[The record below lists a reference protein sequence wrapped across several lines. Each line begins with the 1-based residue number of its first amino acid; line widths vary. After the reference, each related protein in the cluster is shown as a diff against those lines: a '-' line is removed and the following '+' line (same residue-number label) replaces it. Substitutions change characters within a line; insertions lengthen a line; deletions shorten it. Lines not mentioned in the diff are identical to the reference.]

1 MPRIQIY
8 LPDDLYDAVK
18 SRDMPISE
26 LSQAAVR
33 DALRRELLR
42 DETDTYLD
50 EMAARLGGP
59 PTEKE
64 LAAADRWID
73 RATTHGRGR
82 RAS

>member
-33 DALRRELLR
+33 DTLRRELLR
-42 DETDTYLD
+42 DETGMYL
-50 EMAARLGGP
+50 G
-59 PTEKE
+59 
-64 LAAADRWID
+64 
-73 RATTHGRGR
+73 
-82 RAS
+82 